1 MTCSRPQWQTT
12 CRHPPQPTRPP
23 SPTRC
28 PHPWPPYPAAASPRH
43 WRRHAS
49 GPAASRQRTTSSD
62 AHAAV
67 VALLRLTDAPGTR
80 PGPGPSPAE
89 LLTSSGD
96 PERALRTAL
105 DGAGGQATLLPVDPD
120 PLISQAA
127 ADIERWTAAGI
138 TLVSVL
144 DPGYPVNLHAVHDR
158 PALLFVRGELSAGDE
173 RSVAI
178 VGSRHASQE
187 GLAHARRLATGLSE
201 AGYVVAS
208 GLAAGIDA
216 AAHTATLDAGG
227 RTLAVIGTGVDRVY
241 PGVHASLQRTIAK
254 RGAVISC
261 FWPDQAPTRQSFP
274 LRNGVMSGLTRAT
287 VIVEASSTSGTRVQA
302 RRALAHGRPVCLATK
317 LLAQR
322 WARELAERPNVR
334 VSDTADEIAAMIERH
349 RDGGPLTDE

>member
-1 MTCSRPQWQTT
+1 M
-12 CRHPPQPTRPP
+12 
-23 SPTRC
+23 
-28 PHPWPPYPAAASPRH
+28 
-43 WRRHAS
+43 
-49 GPAASRQRTTSSD
+49 
-62 AHAAV
+62 
-67 VALLRLTDAPGTR
+67 
-80 PGPGPSPAE
+80 
-89 LLTSSGD
+89 SSGD
-96 PERALRTAL
+96 PDRALQAAL

-144 DPGYPVNLHAVHDR
+144 DPGYPANLHAVHDR
-158 PALLFVRGELSAGDE
+158 PALLFVRGELGAGDE

-178 VGSRHASQE
+178 VGSRHASPE
-187 GLAHARRLATGLSE
+187 GVAHTRRLATGLSE

-208 GLAAGIDA
+208 GLAAGVDA
-216 AAHTATLDAGG
+216 AAHTATLDARG

-241 PGVHASLQRTIAK
+241 PGVHARLQRTIAE

-274 LRNGVMSGLTRAT
+274 RRNGVMSGLTRAT

-302 RRALAHGRPVCLATK
+302 RHALAHGRPVCLASA

-322 WARELAERPNVR
+322 WARELAGRPNVH
-334 VSDTADEIAAMIERH
+334 VFDTADEIAAVIERQ
-349 RDGGPLTDE
+349 RASGPLTDE

>member
-1 MTCSRPQWQTT
+1 M
-12 CRHPPQPTRPP
+12 
-23 SPTRC
+23 
-28 PHPWPPYPAAASPRH
+28 
-43 WRRHAS
+43 
-49 GPAASRQRTTSSD
+49 
-62 AHAAV
+62 
-67 VALLRLTDAPGTR
+67 
-80 PGPGPSPAE
+80 
-89 LLTSSGD
+89 
-96 PERALRTAL
+96 
-105 DGAGGQATLLPVDPD
+105 
-120 PLISQAA
+120 
-127 ADIERWTAAGI
+127 
-138 TLVSVL
+138 L

-178 VGSRHASQE
+178 VGSRHASPD

-241 PGVHASLQRTIAK
+241 PSAHARLQRTIAE

-287 VIVEASSTSGTRVQA
+287 VIVEASVHERDARTGTA
-302 RRALAHGRPVCLATK
+302 RTRARPPGLPGHEATR
-317 LLAQR
+317 AAVGPG
-322 WARELAERPNVR
+322 ARGAPERPR
-334 VSDTADEIAAMIERH
+334 LGY
-349 RDGGPLTDE
+349 GG

>member
-1 MTCSRPQWQTT
+1 
-12 CRHPPQPTRPP
+12 
-23 SPTRC
+23 
-28 PHPWPPYPAAASPRH
+28 
-43 WRRHAS
+43 
-49 GPAASRQRTTSSD
+49 
-62 AHAAV
+62 V
-67 VALLRLTDAPGTR
+67 
-80 PGPGPSPAE
+80 E

-105 DGAGGQATLLPVDPD
+105 DGAGGQATLLPVDPE

-127 ADIERWTAAGI
+127 ADIDRWTAAGI

-158 PALLFVRGELSAGDE
+158 PALLFLRGELSAGDE

-178 VGSRHASQE
+178 VGSRQASPE
-187 GLAHARRLATGLSE
+187 GLADAWRLATGLSE
-201 AGYVVAS
+201 AGYVVVS
-208 GLAAGIDA
+208 GLAAGIDV
-216 AAHTATLDAGG
+216 AAHTATLDVGG

-241 PGVHASLQRTIAK
+241 PAVHASLQRTIAQ

-302 RRALAHGRPVCLATK
+302 RRALAHGRPVYLATK

-322 WARELAERPNVR
+322 WARELAERPNVY
-334 VSDTADEIAAMIERH
+334 VSDAVDEIAAVIERQ
-349 RDGGPLTDE
+349 RNAGPLTDE